1 MRLFRTDDRNY
12 SGRDG
17 AKLHRIPAT
26 GAIEVARRQL
36 LDNKGERIT
45 TAKQG
50 IGIIKRKRINIQIYR
65 EKIEMKKEGT
75 CKLYNLYMHEKWNM
89 KKI

>member
-26 GAIEVARRQL
+26 GAIEVAVSATRQQGRE
-36 LDNKGERIT
+36 DNDSETRNRNNK
-45 TAKQG
+45 
-50 IGIIKRKRINIQIYR
+50 
-65 EKIEMKKEGT
+65 KKENKYT
-75 CKLYNLYMHEKWNM
+75 D
-89 KKI
+89 I